1 MFKIRYISRSLGMHS
16 SQSHN
21 HVNMGLL
28 SLRNVV
34 RGLGDPRNVSQSDAI
49 YQHSL
54 LIRLL
59 KNAFAGKALTLLFTC
74 ISPKIE
80 DAEETLE
87 TLNFAKSA
95 NNIRNFPVPNVSQI
109 GSEFSD
115 EEEEIRYINR
125 CSAQNQQKL
134 LPDLLHPNF
143 MHQFLVQQ
151 QMLQHYLMMQQAQE
165 QPQQKPQ
172 QPQSPFIPISSPA
185 STLDLKSPLNVQMYL
200 NENTTAMQVIFGF

>member
-1 MFKIRYISRSLGMHS
+1 MHS
-16 SQSHN
+16 SQSHS
-21 HVNMGLL
+21 HVNIGLL
-28 SLRNVV
+28 SLKNVV
-34 RGLGDPRNVSQSDAI
+34 RGLGDPRYVSQSHAI

-59 KNAFAGKALTLLFTC
+59 KNAFGGKALTLLFTC

-87 TLNFAKSA
+87 NLNFAKSA

-125 CSAQNQQKL
+125 SAQNQGQKPM

-151 QMLQHYLMMQQAQE
+151 QMLQHYMMMQQAQDH
-165 QPQQKPQ
+165 QLQQKPLAPPQ
-172 QPQSPFIPISSPA
+172 SSVLQPQSPFIPISSPA

-200 NENTTAMQVIFGF
+200 NENTMPLQVI

>member
-1 MFKIRYISRSLGMHS
+1 MHS
-16 SQSHN
+16 SQSHS
-21 HVNMGLL
+21 HVNIGLL

-34 RGLGDPRNVSQSDAI
+34 RGLGDPRYVSQSPAI

-87 TLNFAKSA
+87 NLNFAKSA

-125 CSAQNQQKL
+125 SAQNQQKL

-151 QMLQHYLMMQQAQE
+151 QMLQHYMMMQQAQE

-172 QPQSPFIPISSPA
+172 QPPLSSQQLQPQSPFIPISSPA

-200 NENTTAMQVIFGF
+200 NENTMAMQVGN